1 MKHQLNLMTKY
12 FIIIANIILSVIIS
26 DAYAQDVPSRLT
38 LQQAVDIAVKNNIQ
52 VKQSSLRL
60 ETAEI
65 NRKQARAEMLPNING
80 NFNYGWNNGRNID
93 PFTNTYVNQQIQGS
107 NISAS
112 GQWSLFNGLQVH
124 NNIKQ
129 QSLNEEAGKMD
140 LQQIKENTTLLVI
153 MNYLQVLNN
162 EDLLQNIKNQ
172 AEVTAKQVER
182 LDIMVKEGAVGMY
195 LLADMKGQ
203 LSNDQVGIVNAAN
216 SLDLSKLNLCQ
227 ILNIP
232 YNKELQLERNDVPM
246 PAGIYPGSQEEIIK
260 TALNNLALIK
270 ASDLRIQSAEKA
282 IKVEQASYYPQVGL
296 YGNLFSNYSSAA
308 TLNTPTTVVDRVTND
323 YVVVNSIKNPVI
335 SPVQNFSSE
344 SIKYGNQMKNN
355 VGSSFGV
362 AAQIPL
368 FNNFR
373 TKNRLA
379 LAKVN
384 LKAAEVD
391 RENTE
396 LQLRQNIE
404 QAYANMTASFNRY
417 KAYLDQYTNY
427 QESFRAY
434 EIRFNAGTI
443 NSVEY
448 LTAKNNFDRATIN
461 LTQVRYEYIFRTK
474 ILDYY
479 QGKLVL

>member
-1 MKHQLNLMTKY
+1 MTKY
-12 FIIIANIILSVIIS
+12 CIIIANIILSVIIS
-26 DAYAQDVPSRLT
+26 DAYAQDVTSRLT

-282 IKVEQASYYPQVGL
+282 IKDEQASYYPQVGL

-373 TKNRLA
+373 TKNRVA

>member
-1 MKHQLNLMTKY
+1 MNCMTKY
-12 FIIIANIILSVIIS
+12 CIIIATILLSVFKS
-26 DAYAQDVPSRLT
+26 DIYAQDVPSRLT
-38 LQQAVDIAVKNNIQ
+38 LQQAVDIALKNNIQ

-60 ETAEI
+60 ESAEI
-65 NRKQARAEMLPNING
+65 NRKQAHAEMLPNLNG

-107 NISAS
+107 NVGVS
-112 GQWSLFNGLQVH
+112 GQWNLFNGLQVH
-124 NNIKQ
+124 NNKKQ
-129 QSLNEEAGKMD
+129 QALSEEASKMD
-140 LQQIKENTTLLVI
+140 LQQIKDNTTLLVM

-162 EDLLQNIKNQ
+162 EDLLQNVKNQ
-172 AEVTAKQVER
+172 AEVTSKQVER

-216 SLDLSKLNLCQ
+216 SLELSKLNLCQ
-227 ILNIP
+227 LLNIP
-232 YNKELQLERNDVPM
+232 FKKDLQLERNDIPM
-246 PAGIYPGSQEEIIK
+246 PAGIYPDNEDEIIK
-260 TALNNLALIK
+260 TALDNLALIK
-270 ASDLRIQSAEKA
+270 ASDLRIQSAGKG
-282 IKVEQASYYPQVGL
+282 IKVQQSSYYPLVGL

-308 TLNTPTTVVDRVTND
+308 TLNTPTTIVDQVTND
-323 YVVVNSIKNPVI
+323 YVVVNNIKNPVI
-335 SPVQNFSSE
+335 TPVQNYSSE
-344 SIKYGNQMKNN
+344 NIKYGNQMKNN
-355 VGSSFGV
+355 VGSSFGI
-362 AAQIPL
+362 AAQIPI

-373 TKNRLA
+373 TKYRVA
-379 LAKVN
+379 QAKVN
-384 LKAAEVD
+384 LKTAEVE

>member
-1 MKHQLNLMTKY
+1 MTKY
-12 FIIIANIILSVIIS
+12 CIIIVNIIITVLFSNADAQEVPTRLS
-26 DAYAQDVPSRLT
+26 

-60 ETAEI
+60 ETASI
-65 NRKQARAEMLPNING
+65 NRKQANADMLPNLNS

-107 NISAS
+107 NVGVS
-112 GQWSLFNGLQVH
+112 GQWNFFNGMQIQ
-124 NNIKQ
+124 NNKKQ
-129 QSLNEEAGKMD
+129 QSLNEEASKMD
-140 LQQIKENTTLLVI
+140 LQQIKENTTIMVI

-182 LDIMVKEGAVGMY
+182 LEIMVKEGAVGGY
-195 LLADMKGQ
+195 LLTDMKGQ

-227 ILNIP
+227 LLNIP
-232 YNKELQLERNDVPM
+232 FNKELQLERNDVPM
-246 PAGIYPGSQEEIIK
+246 PEGIYPGNEQEIIK
-260 TALNNLALIK
+260 TALNTLPIIK
-270 ASDLRIQSAEKA
+270 ASDLRIKSAEKG
-282 IKVEQASYYPQVGL
+282 IKVEQSAFYPQVGL
-296 YGNLFSNYSSAA
+296 YGNLFSSFSSAF
-308 TLNTPTTVVDRVTND
+308 TLNIPTTIVNQPTND
-323 YVVVNSIKNPVI
+323 FVEVNNTKFPVI
-335 SPVQNFSSE
+335 SPVQNYTYE
-344 SIKYGNQMKNN
+344 NIRYGTQMKNN

-373 TKNRLA
+373 TKYRVEQA
-379 LAKVN
+379 RVT
-384 LKAAEVD
+384 LKTAEVE

-396 LQLRQNIE
+396 LLLRQNIE

-417 KAYLDQYTNY
+417 KAYLDQFTNY
-427 QESFRAY
+427 QESFRAN

-448 LTAKNNFDRATIN
+448 LTAKNNLDRATIN

>member
-1 MKHQLNLMTKY
+1 MNCMTK
-12 FIIIANIILSVIIS
+12 FCIIIATILLSVISS
-26 DAYAQDVPSRLT
+26 DIYAQDVPSRLT

-65 NRKQARAEMLPNING
+65 NRKQSRADMLPNLNG

-107 NISAS
+107 NVSAS

-129 QSLNEEAGKMD
+129 QSLNEEASKMD

-172 AEVTAKQVER
+172 AEVTSKQVER

-216 SLDLSKLNLCQ
+216 SLELSKLNLCQ
-227 ILNIP
+227 LLNIP
-232 YNKELQLERNDVPM
+232 FNKELQLERNDVPM
-246 PAGIYPGSQEEIIK
+246 PAGMYQGSQEEIIK

-308 TLNTPTTVVDRVTND
+308 TLNTPTTVVDQVTND
-323 YVVVNSIKNPVI
+323 YVVVNNIKNPVI
-335 SPVQNFSSE
+335 TPVQNFSSE
-344 SIKYGNQMKNN
+344 NIKYGNQMKNN

-373 TKNRLA
+373 TKNRVA

-384 LKAAEVD
+384 LKSAQVD

>member
-1 MKHQLNLMTKY
+1 MKRMTKY
-12 FIIIANIILSVIIS
+12 CILIANMLLTLLFS
-26 DAYAQDVPSRLT
+26 DTNAQETPARLT

-60 ETAEI
+60 ESAEI

-107 NISAS
+107 NVSAS

-129 QSLNEEAGKMD
+129 QSLNEEASKMD

-172 AEVTAKQVER
+172 AEVTSKQVER

-203 LSNDQVGIVNAAN
+203 LSNDNVGIVNAAN
-216 SLDLSKLNLCQ
+216 SLELSKLNLCQ
-227 ILNIP
+227 LLNIP
-232 YNKELQLERNDVPM
+232 FNKELQLERNDVPM
-246 PAGIYPGSQEEIIK
+246 PAGMYQGSQEEIIK

-282 IKVEQASYYPQVGL
+282 IKVEQSSYYPQVGL

-308 TLNTPTTVVDRVTND
+308 TLNTPTTVVDQVTND
-323 YVVVNSIKNPVI
+323 YVVVNNIKNPVI
-335 SPVQNFSSE
+335 TPVQNYSSE
-344 SIKYGNQMKNN
+344 NIKYGNQMKNN
-355 VGSSFGV
+355 VGSSFGI

-373 TKNRLA
+373 TKNRVA

-384 LKAAEVD
+384 LKSAEVD

-417 KAYLDQYTNY
+417 KAHLDQYTNY

>member
-1 MKHQLNLMTKY
+1 MKRMTKY
-12 FIIIANIILSVIIS
+12 CIIIANIIFAIIFS
-26 DAYAQDVPSRLT
+26 GANAQETPARLT

-60 ETAEI
+60 ETADI
-65 NRKQARAEMLPNING
+65 NRQQARAYMLPNLNG

-107 NISAS
+107 NVGVS
-112 GQWSLFNGLQVH
+112 GQWNLFNGLQVH
-124 NNIKQ
+124 NSIKQ
-129 QSLNEEAGKMD
+129 QTLSQDASKMD
-140 LQQIKENTTLLVI
+140 LQQTKENTTLLVI

-162 EDLLQNIKNQ
+162 EDLLQNVHNQ
-172 AEVTAKQVER
+172 SEVTRKQVER
-182 LDIMVKEGAVGMY
+182 LDIMVKEGAVGAY

-203 LSNDQVGIVNAAN
+203 LANDQVAIVNASN
-216 SLDLSKLNLCQ
+216 SLELSKLNLCQ
-227 ILNIP
+227 LLNIP
-232 YNKELQLERNDVPM
+232 FNKALQLERNDVPM
-246 PAGIYPGSQEEIIK
+246 PAGIYPGNEAEIIQ

-270 ASDLRIQSAEKA
+270 ASDLRIKSAEKG
-282 IKVEQASYYPQVGL
+282 IKVEQASYYPLIGL

-308 TLNTPTTVVDRVTND
+308 TLNTPTTIVDQPTSD
-323 YVVVNSIKNPVI
+323 YVLVNNIKNPVI
-335 SPVQNFSSE
+335 SPVQNYTSE
-344 SIKYGNQMKNN
+344 NIKYGNQMKNN
-355 VGSSFGV
+355 IGSSFGV

-373 TKNRLA
+373 TRFRVA
-379 LAKVN
+379 QAKVN
-384 LKAAEVD
+384 LKTAEVE

-396 LQLRQNIE
+396 LQLKQNIE

-417 KAYLDQYTNY
+417 KAYLDQHTNY
-427 QESFRAY
+427 QESFRAN

-448 LTAKNNFDRATIN
+448 LTAKNNLDRATIN

>member
-1 MKHQLNLMTKY
+1 MTKY
-12 FIIIANIILSVIIS
+12 CIIIANIIITVLIS
-26 DAYAQDVPSRLT
+26 NANAQDVPIRLS

-65 NRKQARAEMLPNING
+65 NRKQASADMLPNLNG

-107 NISAS
+107 NVSVN
-112 GQWSLFNGLQVH
+112 GQWNFFNGLQVH
-124 NNIKQ
+124 NNKKQ
-129 QSLNEEAGKMD
+129 QALNEEASKMD
-140 LQQIKENTTLLVI
+140 LQQIKENTTIMVI

-172 AEVTAKQVER
+172 ADVTAKQVER
-182 LDIMVKEGAVGMY
+182 LEIMVKEGAVGGY
-195 LLADMKGQ
+195 LLSDMKGQ

-216 SLDLSKLNLCQ
+216 SLDLAKLTLCQ
-227 ILNIP
+227 LLNIP
-232 YNKELQLERNDVPM
+232 FNKELQLERNDAPM
-246 PAGIYPGSQEEIIK
+246 PAGLYPGNEQEIIK
-260 TALNNLALIK
+260 TALNTLPIIK
-270 ASDLRIQSAEKA
+270 ASDLRIKSAGKGIKVQQSAFF
-282 IKVEQASYYPQVGL
+282 PQVGL
-296 YGNLFSNYSSAA
+296 YGNLFSSFSSAF
-308 TLNTPTTVVDRVTND
+308 TLNTPTTIVNQTTNNF
-323 YVVVNSIKNPVI
+323 VEVNNTKFPVI
-335 SPVQNFSSE
+335 APVQNYTYE
-344 SIKYGNQMKNN
+344 NIRYGTQMKNN

-362 AAQIPL
+362 GAQIPL

-373 TKNRLA
+373 TRFRVEQ
-379 LAKVN
+379 AKVN
-384 LKAAEVD
+384 LKTAEVE

-396 LQLRQNIE
+396 LLLRQNIE

-417 KAYLDQYTNY
+417 KAYADQYNNFK
-427 QESFRAY
+427 ESFRAY

-448 LTAKNNFDRATIN
+448 LTAKNNFDRATISF
-461 LTQVRYEYIFRTK
+461 TQVRYEYIFRTK